1 MSSPI
6 EQPEQRAEY
15 YADDNAG
22 NHGKIEIPGEN
33 IETGQRRY
41 DVTRSPIDDLCHRK
55 NDVRACSILPKY
67 TSPAPRECYGVT
79 QSLIP
84 HGARLK

>member
-22 NHGKIEIPGEN
+22 NHGKIERSASALEHYIAGQPPETDPRPNRPDNPDDQYHHPEPKSEGAVYPSRASLLEVGE
-33 IETGQRRY
+33 
-41 DVTRSPIDDLCHRK
+41 
-55 NDVRACSILPKY
+55 A
-67 TSPAPRECYGVT
+67 
-79 QSLIP
+79 
-84 HGARLK
+84 